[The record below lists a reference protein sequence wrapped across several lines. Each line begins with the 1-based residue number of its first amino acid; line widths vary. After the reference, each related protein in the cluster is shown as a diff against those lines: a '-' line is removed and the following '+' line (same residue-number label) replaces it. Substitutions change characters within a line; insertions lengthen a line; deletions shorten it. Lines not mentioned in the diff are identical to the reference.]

1 MGTNAADTAL
11 DDSVTC
17 QSSLAHLYH
26 TSIPLTRHRPRAQG
40 ELPWPLGEHF
50 AIGLGSVMS
59 HPWPLGLIR
68 GLPIAAALCPPTT
81 SLTLYPRPL
90 SVSCKHSCG
99 VASPS
104 PLAPSARYQTAPP
117 RLYALRHYSIWRH
130 DHRPHVS
137 GSVRGRPRREQVTP
151 PRCLTPRRSR

>member
-1 MGTNAADTAL
+1 MLRNRIDL

-17 QSSLAHLYH
+17 QSSLAHLSH
-26 TSIPLTRHRPRAQG
+26 TSIPLTRNRPPAQG
-40 ELPWPLGEHF
+40 ELPWPLGEHL

-59 HPWPLGLIR
+59 HPWDLLLGVCLS
-68 GLPIAAALCPPTT
+68 PPPCAPQRP
-81 SLTLYPRPL
+81 LYPRPL

-151 PRCLTPRRSR
+151 LRCLTPRRSR